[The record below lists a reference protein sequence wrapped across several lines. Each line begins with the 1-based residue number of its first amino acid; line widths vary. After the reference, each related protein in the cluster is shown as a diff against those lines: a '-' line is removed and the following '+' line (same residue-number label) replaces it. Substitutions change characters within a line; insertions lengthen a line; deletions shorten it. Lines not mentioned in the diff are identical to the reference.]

1 MILKKFRAKNGKIVV
16 LRTLEYRD
24 LGRAKEFCDY
34 LNSIIAEKDFIL
46 FKKPVKP
53 DFERKALKK
62 WLDRMKK
69 EELLVI
75 IAESDGKVIGVADV
89 SRKFGAM
96 DHASVLGISIRKEYR
111 GAGIGLEVMRECV
124 KAAKRLKTKMIQ
136 LHVFSTNKR
145 AIALYKK
152 FGFRTVAEIPRD
164 VQRKG
169 KLISGII
176 MMKNL

>member
-1 MILKKFRAKNGKIVV
+1 MILKKFRARDGKVVV
-16 LRTLEYRD
+16 LRTLENKD
-24 LGRAKEFCDY
+24 LRRVREFCDY

-53 DFERKALKK
+53 DFEREALKR
-62 WLDRMKK
+62 WLGRMKK
-69 EELLVI
+69 KDMVSV

-96 DHASVLGISIRKEYR
+96 DHVSVLGISIRKEYR
-111 GAGIGLEVMRECV
+111 GAGVGLAVMGECI

-152 FGFRTVAEIPRD
+152 FGFRKVAEIPKD
-164 VQRKG
+164 VQRRG

-176 MMKNL
+176 MMKDL